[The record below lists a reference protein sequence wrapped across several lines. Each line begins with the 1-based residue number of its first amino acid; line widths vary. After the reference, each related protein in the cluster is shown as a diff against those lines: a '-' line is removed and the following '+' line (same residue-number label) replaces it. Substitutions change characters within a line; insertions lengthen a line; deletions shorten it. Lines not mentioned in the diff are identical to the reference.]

1 MGAGDVE
8 GAARAPA
15 ALAAASWEAAS
26 ARAAAARASLHRPAA
41 AAAHSAAA
49 AQLDAEAATWALVDA
64 LYCSPESERRAA
76 LSPGATVA
84 EAACVAA
91 RAREGQPSLWRPA
104 RAVAWLEGLA
114 RHRLEMV
121 ARDAGVRVDQPS
133 ALPAFVWGGRDAAW
147 VEDLLA
153 EGDAAR
159 VEPADA
165 GGLDPD
171 GVRRGARA
179 PPAEHEGAEAA
190 LLRGVWMFV
199 RCGMVAEA
207 CALCALGGQPWR
219 AASLAA
225 CGLGGPTPLGD
236 SALAAVV
243 ADASTAFVEEMDG
256 GAPLRRRRCAKR
268 AALAAARSLAAEAS
282 AAGSG
287 SAAALEGALYGAQ
300 AADLAAMLPVCL
312 TWEEAAWARLKC
324 WVDLRV
330 DDALEALFLRDGGAD
345 EMIAAADDDLE
356 GGGAFGGRPSSEW
369 PTHDVRSQVPAG
381 EDPAA
386 DVFRCLADDAVSGAA
401 IAAEGGSLQRVVQ
414 RAIVEE
420 DWEGLVG
427 ALSEE
432 LRRDEA
438 AAAARGGAHAPGAAE
453 RARFSAHLVL
463 SFRALARRLAAAGD
477 AGDEGDRGLMH
488 FLQGGAFALDVDNI
502 VTNYVLHLMEAE
514 EYLVLV
520 SYLAWV
526 APDARE
532 ATFVGFLGRLA
543 EAPLEDKRAIYDEA
557 RPLFEPSARDIGSAA
572 SGAIRAANELR
583 AAAPPG
589 GVGVARKRAAG
600 EWLVCAPEL
609 RAHAL
614 CYACAVLRELAL
626 GGEASKAAKRVLAD
640 LATLA
645 REDDDLGEDVLSRG
659 VLMDEDGVGAS
670 PGEGGERPTPPEG
683 MDAFEAQAWQQYFE
697 CQAALEE
704 LAEVESK
711 RELDE
716 DGKPSAMWA
725 EALALAAG
733 AALAATTGLLEVSCA
748 SSSSSSSSSE
758 ARAMLGGGGDG
769 GGGGGVPPVGG
780 GWLVY
785 PGEEKGV
792 GGDAAASSKEG
803 VVELELLLAAPPGC
817 ALDAV
822 REACLSECARAAA
835 LANVRVLHAGAPE
848 DGGGEALR
856 AEAAAGGWHGG
867 ALCRVHLRRMLLEVA
882 EARGETPS
890 RAPRGERV
898 VSLVAEDA
906 GGMLALFARGEMR
919 ELLRAEQACAVL
931 CMP

>member
-1 MGAGDVE
+1 M
-8 GAARAPA
+8 
-15 ALAAASWEAAS
+15 
-26 ARAAAARASLHRPAA
+26 
-41 AAAHSAAA
+41 
-49 AQLDAEAATWALVDA
+49 
-64 LYCSPESERRAA
+64 
-76 LSPGATVA
+76 
-84 EAACVAA
+84 
-91 RAREGQPSLWRPA
+91 
-104 RAVAWLEGLA
+104 
-114 RHRLEMV
+114 
-121 ARDAGVRVDQPS
+121 
-133 ALPAFVWGGRDAAW
+133 
-147 VEDLLA
+147 
-153 EGDAAR
+153 
-159 VEPADA
+159 
-165 GGLDPD
+165 
-171 GVRRGARA
+171 
-179 PPAEHEGAEAA
+179 
-190 LLRGVWMFV
+190 WMFV

-330 DDALEALFLRDGGAD
+330 DDALEALFLREGGAD
-345 EMIAAADDDLE
+345 EMIAAAGDDLE

-748 SSSSSSSSSE
+748 SS
-758 ARAMLGGGGDG
+758 
-769 GGGGGVPPVGG
+769 VGG

-792 GGDAAASSKEG
+792 EGDAAASSKEG

-867 ALCRVHLRRMLLEVA
+867 ALCRVHLRVEEAAAGAVAAAAMVAAAALKALPSSACVRLDATPRACARAVCRAVLLPRVAIAALGVERMLLEVA